1 MISAFTDNKQK
12 VKVLLHPLFPRWS
25 TQPFSRRKVTELPY
39 ALCSQVMDLEA
50 FIHVRMHSP
59 SSGLK
64 EHKRQLATYR
74 EALFQAITDLRTF
87 VRLHHNPATRQDL
100 RRYIE
105 VSGNKP
111 GNAVREIRKKYAAA
125 YYLQMH
131 EDTQYH
137 EVSALDFTPPV
148 EAISATR

>member
-1 MISAFTDNKQK
+1 
-12 VKVLLHPLFPRWS
+12 
-25 TQPFSRRKVTELPY
+25 
-39 ALCSQVMDLEA
+39 MDLQA
-50 FIHVRMHSP
+50 FIHVQMQSP

-64 EHKRQLATYR
+64 ESKRQLTTYR

-87 VRLHHNPATRQDL
+87 VRLHRNPATRQDL

-105 VSGNKP
+105 VSGKKP
-111 GNAVREIRKKYAAA
+111 GSAVREIQKKHAAV
-125 YYLQMH
+125 YHLQMH

-148 EAISATR
+148 EAIGATG